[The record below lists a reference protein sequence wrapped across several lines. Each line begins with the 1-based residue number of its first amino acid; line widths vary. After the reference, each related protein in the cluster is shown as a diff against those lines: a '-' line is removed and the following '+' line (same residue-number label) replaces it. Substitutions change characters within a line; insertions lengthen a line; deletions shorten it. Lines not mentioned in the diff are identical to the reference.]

1 MELLRIA
8 ADLARNEPAA
18 VGQMYRA
25 AQRMNLNTVGNHAER
40 EEFLA
45 LVRDLEGAGCV
56 EVRETELAT
65 SYGVFSVTEEGHRQ
79 LATPKPLPEA
89 PETPEEEPQSA
100 KQQRRRPASGGPQEE
115 GGERAQSTREEEL
128 RRALED
134 LAEERQRR
142 EEAERERDELRRE
155 VEQLPRPARPWW
167 VLGLLLIVVVVTLV
181 ALSLGAILSPP

>member
-1 MELLRIA
+1 LELLRIA
-8 ADLARNEPAA
+8 ADLASNEPAA
-18 VGQMYRA
+18 VAQMYRA
-25 AQRMNLNTVGNHAER
+25 AQRMNLNTVGKQADR
-40 EEFLA
+40 EVFLG

-56 EVRETELAT
+56 EVRETDLAT

-89 PETPEEEPQSA
+89 PETAEEERQKA
-100 KQQRRRPASGGPQEE
+100 KQQRRRPASGGPQE
-115 GGERAQSTREEEL
+115 GEERTQSTRGEDL

-142 EEAERERDELRRE
+142 EAAERERDELRRE
-155 VEQLPRPARPWW
+155 LEQLPRPARPWW

>member
-1 MELLRIA
+1 
-8 ADLARNEPAA
+8 
-18 VGQMYRA
+18 
-25 AQRMNLNTVGNHAER
+25 MNLNTVGNHAER
-40 EEFLA
+40 EEFLG

-79 LATPKPLPEA
+79 LAAPKPLPEA

-115 GGERAQSTREEEL
+115 GTERAQSTREEAL
-128 RRALED
+128 RPTLED

-155 VEQLPRPARPWW
+155 LEQLPRPARPWW